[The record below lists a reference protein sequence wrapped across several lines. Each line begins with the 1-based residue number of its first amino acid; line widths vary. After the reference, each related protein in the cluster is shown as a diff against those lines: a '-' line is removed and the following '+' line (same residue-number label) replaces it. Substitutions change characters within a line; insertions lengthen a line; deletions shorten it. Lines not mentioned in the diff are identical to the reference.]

1 MEIMY
6 YINKK
11 KYVKILNFLYKLL
24 NIQYN
29 IEDNMNSRLKVS
41 LIFCRNKLGKN
52 ILKVLVFFNVYFVYF
67 KCFIFEIVNN
77 DCN

>member
-1 MEIMY
+1 
-6 YINKK
+6 
-11 KYVKILNFLYKLL
+11 
-24 NIQYN
+24 
-29 IEDNMNSRLKVS
+29 MNSRLKVS